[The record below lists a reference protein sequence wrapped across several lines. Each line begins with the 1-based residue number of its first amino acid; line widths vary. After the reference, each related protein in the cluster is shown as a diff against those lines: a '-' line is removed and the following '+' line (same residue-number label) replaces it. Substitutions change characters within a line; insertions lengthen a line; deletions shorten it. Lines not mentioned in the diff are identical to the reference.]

1 MLYALLYTAKAVIS
15 DPVLR
20 SDQSQDQDQDQD
32 QRPDRGQNQ
41 EQKTGYICYTQ
52 LAAARI
58 HAQDQTSPHNLTR

>member
-15 DPVLR
+15 DPALR
-20 SDQSQDQDQDQD
+20 SDQSQDQD